1 MKALTAFLNKEF
13 KAHFRSGKIFALLAI
28 FVVIGAMN
36 PVTAKLTPWILELL
50 GESLEAS
57 GMNVVVTTPTVL
69 DSWMQFY
76 KNIPMAL
83 IAFVAMES
91 DIFTKEYRYGTLIIA
106 LTKGLSRKTVV
117 LAKTLM
123 LSLLWTACY
132 WIAFIV
138 THLIN
143 LCLWDAS
150 LAVHLLFSAFCWWLF
165 GLLVVMLVVFFSTL
179 VRSYI
184 PVLLGTGGVAFSIYL
199 VGALPKIGKYLPS
212 KLLDGVSLVYGMAE
226 PSDYVFSIAL
236 TAVLCVVLFAVSIPV
251 FNKKEM

>member
-1 MKALTAFLNKEF
+1 MKALTAFVNKEF
-13 KAHFRSGKIFALLAI
+13 KSHFRFGKIFALLAI
-28 FVVIGAMN
+28 FAVVGAMN
-36 PVTAKLTPWILELL
+36 PATAKLTPWLLELL
-50 GESLEAS
+50 SDSLEAS
-57 GMNVVVTTPTVL
+57 GMNIVATEPTVL

-106 LTKGLSRKTVV
+106 LAKGLSRKTVV
-117 LAKTLM
+117 LAKTFA
-123 LSLLWTACY
+123 LSFLWTACY
-132 WIAFIV
+132 WLAFAV
-138 THLIN
+138 THLFN
-143 LCLWDAS
+143 LFLWDNS
-150 LAVHLLFSAFCWWLF
+150 LAQNLLLSAFCWWLF

-179 VRSYI
+179 VKSYI

-212 KLLDGVSLVYGMAE
+212 KLLDGVSLVYGMTE
-226 PSDYVFSIAL
+226 PSDYVFSILL
-236 TAVLCVVLFAVSIPV
+236 TAALCVALFAVSIPI

>member
-1 MKALTAFLNKEF
+1 MKALTAFVNKEF
-13 KAHFRSGKIFALLAI
+13 KAHFRSGKIFALLGI

-36 PVTAKLTPWILELL
+36 PVTAKLTPWLLEIL

-57 GMNVVVTTPTVL
+57 GMNIVATTPTVL

-106 LTKGLSRKTVV
+106 LTKGLNRKTVV
-117 LAKTLM
+117 FAKTYA

-132 WIAFIV
+132 WLAFAV
-138 THLIN
+138 TYVIN
-143 LCLWDAS
+143 LCLWDVS
-150 LAVHLLFSAFCWWLF
+150 LASHALFSASCWWLF
-165 GLLVVMLVVFFSTL
+165 GLMTVVLVVFFSTL

-184 PVLLGTGGVAFSIYL
+184 PVLLGTGGVAFAVYL

-212 KLLDGVSLVYGMAE
+212 KLLDGVSLVYGMSE
-226 PSDYVFSIAL
+226 PSDYVFAILL
-236 TAVLCVVLFAVSIPV
+236 TAALCVALFAVSIPI